1 MVTGV
6 QSVQTVAALML
17 AYLPLSQDV
26 QSVEALTLFQE
37 LGRQSRQ
44 VSVMELVAPSLAVVV
59 VSRQTVHIPEPVTFL

>member
-37 LGRQSRQ
+37 FGRQSRQ
-44 VSVMELVAPSLAVVV
+44 VSVMGS
-59 VSRQTVHIPEPVTFL
+59 Q